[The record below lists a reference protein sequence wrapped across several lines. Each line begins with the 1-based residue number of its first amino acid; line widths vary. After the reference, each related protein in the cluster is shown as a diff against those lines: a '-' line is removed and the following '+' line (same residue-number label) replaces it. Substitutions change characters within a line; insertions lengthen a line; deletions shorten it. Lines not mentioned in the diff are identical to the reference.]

1 MTTKKGVS
9 VICELWNTFMIFFFF
24 LKNKQNIKY
33 FLIWVKSVLISV
45 NDQLIIMNIKVLILL
60 NKKNCTCKI
69 FDIKLVLRLNIF
81 M

>member
-9 VICELWNTFMIFFFF
+9 MICELWNTFMIFFF

>member
-9 VICELWNTFMIFFFF
+9 VICELWNTFMIFFF

-33 FLIWVKSVLISV
+33 FLIWVESVLISV

>member
-9 VICELWNTFMIFFFF
+9 MICELWNTFMIFFFL

-45 NDQLIIMNIKVLILL
+45 NDQLIIMNIKVLIVLTT
-60 NKKNCTCKI
+60 KQKNV
-69 FDIKLVLRLNIF
+69 LVKFLIENLF
-81 M
+81 

>member
-9 VICELWNTFMIFFFF
+9 MICELWNTFMIFF

-45 NDQLIIMNIKVLILL
+45 NDQLIIMNIKVLIVLTT
-60 NKKNCTCKI
+60 KQKNV
-69 FDIKLVLRLNIF
+69 LVKFLIENLF
-81 M
+81 

>member
-24 LKNKQNIKY
+24 LKKKQNTKY

>member
-9 VICELWNTFMIFFFF
+9 VICELWNTFMIFFFE
-24 LKNKQNIKY
+24 KQAKY